1 MNHSAKD
8 IGKHGYELMDN
19 IKQSL
24 FVMGKRDWRQILKL
38 HWILFDLY
46 KWAFFSNNIEGQKYL
61 C

>member
-8 IGKHGYELMDN
+8 IRKHGYELMDN

-24 FVMGKRDWRQILKL
+24 FVVGKRDKRQILKL
-38 HWILFDLY
+38 HWMLFDLY
-46 KWAFFSNNIEGQKYL
+46 KWASFSNNIEGQKYL